1 MDNRR
6 IFLLAALGIV
16 AFAIYQSWMLDY
28 GPRESVPNGAT
39 PTAVSTTAAASVGTA
54 AAPAAGNAAGA
65 GVTAVAAPGAAGAI
79 PKGQPIHVRTD
90 VLDLTL
96 DTAGGDIRQAALLKY
111 PETLKDPSQPVRV
124 LDDSDATLM
133 VLQGGLQ
140 AQQGDAPGTEA
151 RFTTPQTEYV
161 LAEGSDTLK
170 VALTWDDGH
179 GLTLVKTYTLKRG
192 SYKIAVDYSV
202 QNAGKA
208 PWIGSAWLQWQNHW
222 TAPHTSLF
230 SGTARYEYQ
239 RFAMHG
245 DKGYQQLDF
254 NKIGETPVSQ
264 TVDGGWVAVVEHYFL
279 EAIIPAG
286 QQKNL
291 YYSKQAGDSR
301 FVTGTV
307 SAAKTVAP
315 GASADY
321 VATLYIGP
329 KLQTQLAA
337 VATNMEL
344 TVDYGKLTILAEPLF
359 WLLEHI
365 ENFIGNWG
373 WSILILTL
381 LIKAITYKL
390 NEMAGRSMAK
400 MRQVQPRIKALQDRY
415 KDDRQKLSQA
425 MMELYKKEKINP
437 TSSCLPIVIQ
447 IPIFFALFYV
457 LTDSIELRHAP
468 WVLWIHDLS
477 APDPYYVLPVI
488 YGVAMFIQQ
497 HLQPQPADKTQAMM
511 MKIMPLALLFLYAVL
526 PSGLVL
532 YYLANSIIT
541 IAQQRYINNLIE
553 KESKPRS

>member
-28 GPRESVPNGAT
+28 GPK
-39 PTAVSTTAAASVGTA
+39 PTADQ
-54 AAPAAGNAAGA
+54 AAPAASTATPVASSAAAPVASSATGAGA
-65 GVTAVAAPGAAGAI
+65 AAAVVAPGVAGVL

-96 DTAGGDIRQAALLKY
+96 DTAGGDIREAALLKY
-111 PETLKDPSQPVRV
+111 PETLKDPSKPVRV

-140 AQQGDAPGTEA
+140 AQQGGAPGADA
-151 RFTTPQTEYV
+151 RFTTPQTDYT
-161 LAEGSDTLK
+161 LADGSDTLK
-170 VALTWDDGH
+170 VALTWNDGQ

-192 SYKIAVDYSV
+192 SYQIAVDYSV

-208 PWIGSAWLQWQNHW
+208 PWTGSAWLQWQNHW

-245 DKGYQQLDF
+245 GKGYQQLDF

-264 TVDGGWVAVVEHYFL
+264 TEDGGWVAVVEHYFL
-279 EAIIPAG
+279 EAIIPAA

-321 VATLYIGP
+321 AATLYIGP

-365 ENFIGNWG
+365 ENFVGNWG

-468 WVLWIHDLS
+468 WMLWIHDLS

-511 MKIMPLALLFLYAVL
+511 MKVMPLALLFLYAVL

-541 IAQQRYINNLIE
+541 IVQQRYINNLIE